1 MTNRRRL
8 TELEQEVL
16 IERLESLDVAIAE
29 AYDYPVEDLVANLR
43 DPKANT
49 DNEVEEADGEAV
61 RYYLRFTSPPR
72 TWKMLCGVS
81 GLYTIDAKTLEVQ
94 FFAEGSRS

>member
-8 TELEQEVL
+8 TELELEAL

-43 DPKANT
+43 SPRSNKG
-49 DNEVEEADGEAV
+49 NEVEEVDGEAV
-61 RYYLRFTSPPR
+61 RYFLRFRSPPR
-72 TWKMLCGVS
+72 TWKTLCGVS
-81 GLYTIDAKTLEVQ
+81 GLYTIDAKTLEAL
-94 FFAEGSRS
+94 FFAAELRS